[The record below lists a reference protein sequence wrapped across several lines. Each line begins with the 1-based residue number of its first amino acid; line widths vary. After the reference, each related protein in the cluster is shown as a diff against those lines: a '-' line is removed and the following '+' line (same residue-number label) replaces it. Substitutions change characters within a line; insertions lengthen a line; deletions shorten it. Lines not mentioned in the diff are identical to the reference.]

1 MGGPNQSPYVSNEND
16 AKPRT
21 YVRLR
26 FVAFSNVLTVG
37 MPLAIHPPERANCS
51 GRQVSGS
58 LAWIWEE
65 AFL

>member
-1 MGGPNQSPYVSNEND
+1 MGGPNQSPHISNKND

-21 YVRLR
+21 YVRPR
-26 FVAFSNVLTVG
+26 FIAVSDVLTVG
-37 MPLAIHPPERANCS
+37 MLLAYHPLERANCS

-58 LAWIWEE
+58 PVWIWE